1 LPGSTLGDDAFSGKI
16 VKLPG
21 EQKQQRRTST
31 FNKGAEPMA
40 DAKEQMT
47 KAVEHLKQQRD
58 ELQLKLHLAK
68 ADAKDEW
75 ARLENQWEEIKP
87 KLEAAR
93 EEAGNTAESVSTAL
107 GLAIDELKKGYE
119 RLKGR
124 L

>member
-1 LPGSTLGDDAFSGKI
+1 M
-16 VKLPG
+16 
-21 EQKQQRRTST
+21 E
-31 FNKGAEPMA
+31 
-40 DAKEQMT
+40 DAKEQIT

-75 ARLENQWEEIKP
+75 ASLENQWEEIKP

-93 EEAGNTAESVSTAL
+93 EEAGKTAESVGTAL
-107 GLAIDELKKGYE
+107 GLALDELKKGYE

>member
-1 LPGSTLGDDAFSGKI
+1 MG
-16 VKLPG
+16 
-21 EQKQQRRTST
+21 
-31 FNKGAEPMA
+31 

-47 KAVEHLKQQRD
+47 NAVERLKQQRD

-75 ARLENQWEEIKP
+75 ARLENQWEEIRP
-87 KLEAAR
+87 KLDAAR
-93 EEAGNTAESVSTAL
+93 EEVGKTAESVGAAL
-107 GLAIDELKKGYE
+107 GLAIEELKKGYE

>member
-1 LPGSTLGDDAFSGKI
+1 MT
-16 VKLPG
+16 
-21 EQKQQRRTST
+21 
-31 FNKGAEPMA
+31 

-47 KAVEHLKQQRD
+47 KAVEYLKQQRD

-75 ARLENQWEEIKP
+75 ARLEHQWEEMKP

-93 EEAGNTAESVSTAL
+93 EEADKTAESVGAAL
-107 GLAIDELKKGYE
+107 DLAIDELKKGYE

>member
-1 LPGSTLGDDAFSGKI
+1 
-16 VKLPG
+16 
-21 EQKQQRRTST
+21 
-31 FNKGAEPMA
+31 MA

-47 KAVEHLKQQRD
+47 KAVEHLRQQRD

-75 ARLENQWEEIKP
+75 ARLENQWEEIRP

-93 EEAGNTAESVSTAL
+93 EEAGKTAESVSTAL